1 MGDGEKLNLGIGWK
15 KYLRKFESFL
25 VAMNINEYK
34 RNVAMLLQFRGDY
47 IRDIIGNA
55 VPKVEL
61 YDLTAGYFNKHL
73 NP

>member
-1 MGDGEKLNLGIGWK
+1 MEDGENLNLGIRWK

-34 RNVAMLLQFRGDY
+34 RKVAMLLQFRGDY

-55 VPKVEL
+55 VPKVEP